1 MAGFKSITVCI
12 LLIALLAISLG
23 QSAQGGPHV
32 SQGGPHQNQGGPQ
45 QNQGDPHQN
54 QGRARRQV
62 EDENLDDGGNVG
74 PNPLNPMNWTTCD
87 VTVLPRISCHDC
99 NTRVICKPI
108 GGLLKSCNDPARP
121 HCNLGIC
128 SAVPSLACA

>member
-1 MAGFKSITVCI
+1 MAGFKSITAIIV
-12 LLIALLAISLG
+12 LIALLAVCLG

-32 SQGGPHQNQGGPQ
+32 SQGGPHQNQG
-45 QNQGDPHQN
+45 
-54 QGRARRQV
+54 RARRQV
-62 EDENLDDGGNVG
+62 EEENLEANVG

-87 VTVLPRISCHDC
+87 VTVIPRISCHDC